1 MKMLHSVY
9 TVAPKRRHPGSPVPL
24 SRLGKWI
31 LGFGFLAMLLM
42 ATGCQ
47 VLTYTSPS
55 GEHFS
60 RSSIGANVA
69 LSSLKVE
76 ADTNGVRHVELQGYT
91 SDSSQTA
98 TAVTEAAVKAAIQ
111 SAK

>member
-1 MKMLHSVY
+1 MKNDL
-9 TVAPKRRHPGSPVPL
+9 VAQLPPLGGARKLTTKNQSLKTAFTLIAIGSL
-24 SRLGKWI
+24 
-31 LGFGFLAMLLM
+31 FLFA
-42 ATGCQ
+42 AGCQ
-47 VLTYTSPS
+47 VLTYTSPT

-76 ADTNGVRHVELQGYT
+76 ADTNGVRHVELQGYA